1 MSKTIL
7 IKYGEILLTSH
18 NPQTIPNVSI
28 AAIVPAYNEEK
39 GIGNVLEVLS
49 QVVFLSEII
58 VVDDGSTDGTG
69 AIINDYTKKE
79 PRIRFLRHE
88 KNQGKGQS
96 VYDAA
101 MATSASIVLTVDAD
115 LIGLTPDHIYQ
126 LLVPLL
132 DKKADMALGIFK
144 GGNFRTDMS
153 HWVTPWL
160 TGQRAIWLTR
170 LKQIYWPAAAGYGL
184 ETAITAASQ
193 KYHWK
198 TDKVYWWGVS
208 HPPSEEHRGL
218 IKGVYNRSKMYGQI
232 LKAWM
237 IATRGEKKAKKVKL
251 FTY

>member
-1 MSKTIL
+1 MIN
-7 IKYGEILLTSH
+7 SH
-18 NPQTIPNVSI
+18 NTQTLSNVSI

-49 QVVFLSEII
+49 QVNFLSEII

-69 AIINDYTKKE
+69 AIVNYYNQKE
-79 PRIRFLRHE
+79 PRIRLLQHE
-88 KNQGKGQS
+88 KNQGKGQA
-96 VYDAA
+96 VYDATLT
-101 MATSASIVLTVDAD
+101 TSAAIIITVDAD
-115 LIGLTPDHIYQ
+115 LIGLTPGHLHQ
-126 LLVPLL
+126 LVQPLL
-132 DKKADMALGIFK
+132 IKKADMALGIFK
-144 GGNFRTDMS
+144 RGNFRTDMS
-153 HWVTPWL
+153 HWLTPWL

-193 KYHWK
+193 RYHWK
-198 TDKVYWWGVS
+198 TYKVYWWGVS

-218 IKGVYNRSKMYGQI
+218 FRGVYNRSKMYSQI

-237 IATRGEKKAKKVKL
+237 IATRGEKKAQKVKL